1 MKNII
6 IILLLLFTFK
16 GFSQE
21 DEESK
26 KIKSLGYKLEKEYE
40 YLTKFGE
47 IDRST
52 EFMIKRIEYNNKGKR
67 KKTENYFRGDDSNEY
82 GYVKTFKYNE
92 KGEVI
97 KSVNYNSKGDI
108 RSIIKYE
115 HRDSLMRVI
124 RIYSKY
130 GDLRSKVDYD
140 YNIQNEPIRSI
151 RYDSNGK
158 LESKTIYEYDSNN
171 QLTRENSF
179 DRESK
184 LKSYTLYKNTDSTE
198 VYKNY
203 NDKDEVKLEVF
214 KKLNSKKQ
222 VISRLYSSGYVET
235 EKTIYEYDFYGLE
248 IKTTVFGENGEPIE
262 FRIIERN

>member
-1 MKNII
+1 
-6 IILLLLFTFK
+6 
-16 GFSQE
+16 
-21 DEESK
+21 
-26 KIKSLGYKLEKEYE
+26 
-40 YLTKFGE
+40 
-47 IDRST
+47 
-52 EFMIKRIEYNNKGKR
+52 MIKRIAYNNKGKR

-92 KGEVI
+92 KGQVI
-97 KSVNYNSKGDI
+97 KSVNYNAKGDI

-124 RIYSKY
+124 RIYSKD

-140 YNIQNEPIRSI
+140 YNRQNEPIRSI
-151 RYDSNGK
+151 RYDSKGK
-158 LESKTIYEYDSNN
+158 LKSKTTNEYNSNN
-171 QLTRENSF
+171 QLSKENSF

-198 VYKNY
+198 VYK
-203 NDKDEVKLEVF
+203 DKAEVLLEVS

-222 VISRLYSSGYVET
+222 VISRLYSSVYGET
-235 EKTIYEYDFYGLE
+235 KKTIYEYDFYGLE